1 MSKDESRPPA
11 TAPTPEEISARLEAL
26 LKRTHALRRAGPAA
40 PTDGPT
46 WPPPDGDLAA
56 MEVVDVPP
64 RPPRPE
70 PAPTSIAPT
79 ARTASEALPPR
90 EAAQAESNEDS
101 EPPTMPSER
110 PGADRGFDAPSFG
123 RPDWSS
129 LRLREAPV
137 EVVRTPA
144 WLWLL
149 VAALVIAL
157 GVETAYLLRTQPWAA
172 ANASALANA
181 TVRVDG
187 PADLRVS
194 YGEGQGR
201 SLPADVPLGAANGRL
216 VIEHAAPAA
225 NAAAADGAAAAPGGP
240 PDAPAAGSPTD
251 APANTRVGTP
261 TATAPPAAA
270 PRPAAA
276 AATTGA
282 VRIQSTPSGAIVTM
296 EGRERGPTPI
306 TIDNLRPG
314 RHQVLVKGA
323 AGGRMYM
330 VDVTAGTT
338 ASLDAN
344 LASPPQ

>member
-1 MSKDESRPPA
+1 MSKDESRPPV

-40 PTDGPT
+40 PTDGPM

-64 RPPRPE
+64 RPVRPE
-70 PAPTSIAPT
+70 PVPAPVAPT
-79 ARTASEALPPR
+79 ARTAAEALPPR
-90 EAAQAESNEDS
+90 EATRPESDEGS
-101 EPPTMPSER
+101 GAPTLPDER
-110 PGADRGFDAPSFG
+110 PGSDRGFDAPSFG

-129 LRLREAPV
+129 LRLRDTPT

-144 WLWLL
+144 WVWLL

-172 ANASALANA
+172 ANAPAVVNA

-194 YGEGQGR
+194 YGDAQGR
-201 SLPADVPLGAANGRL
+201 SLPADVPLAAADGRL

-225 NAAAADGAAAAPGGP
+225 ADAAEADGGAAAVGG
-240 PDAPAAGSPTD
+240 PDAPAAT
-251 APANTRVGTP
+251 T
-261 TATAPPAAA
+261 PPAAA

-314 RHQVLVKGA
+314 RHQVLVKSPV
-323 AGGRMYM
+323 GGRMYL
-330 VDVTAGTT
+330 VDVTAGAT